1 MATWIKFNNL
11 GTAEYLNLENTYRIV
26 PDAANLQLT
35 FYDVNSILPLTIT
48 FASLADFTE
57 TLSKLES
64 IVKVIEIDALA
75 PQR

>member
-11 GTAEYLNLENTYRIV
+11 GTTEYINLENTYRIV
-26 PDAANLQLT
+26 PDPVTFSLT
-35 FYDVNSILPLTIT
+35 FYDVNSILPLTVT